1 MKKLVPFG
9 GITLVPQ
16 LGYLAGVALFCA
28 SSFLVRSGPADLN
41 LQAQLVWGTNKEKP
55 DDPKL
60 KEVDPSVA
68 EKLRKVF
75 KWKNYFEVN
84 RQHFTVPVGSPKRV
98 KMSDDCEIEVQN
110 LGNSSIEVKL
120 FGKGKLAVR
129 KTQKI
134 SPSELLVLAG
144 DDKDDTAW
152 FVVLSQPAK

>member
-1 MKKLVPFG
+1 MKKPVPLG
-9 GITLVPQ
+9 GIIA
-16 LGYLAGVALFCA
+16 AGIVCFVA
-28 SSFLVRSGPADLN
+28 SSFQARSGSTDLN

-55 DDPKL
+55 DDPIL
-60 KEVDPSVA
+60 KEVDSSVA

-75 KWKNYFEVN
+75 KWRNYFEVK
-84 RQHFTVPVGSPKRV
+84 RQNFTVPVGSPKKI

-120 FGKGKLAVR
+120 YGRGKLAVR

-152 FVVLSQPAK
+152 FVVLSQAAK

>member
-1 MKKLVPFG
+1 M
-9 GITLVPQ
+9 
-16 LGYLAGVALFCA
+16 AGAVVFCA
-28 SSFLVRSGPADLN
+28 SSFLARSGTADLN

-60 KEVDPSVA
+60 KEVDRSVA

-84 RQHFTVPVGSPKRV
+84 RQQFTVPVGSSKRI

-120 FGKGKLAVR
+120 YGKGKLAVR

-152 FVVLSQPAK
+152 FVVLSQLAK

>member
-1 MKKLVPFG
+1 M
-9 GITLVPQ
+9 
-16 LGYLAGVALFCA
+16 FCA
-28 SSFLVRSGPADLN
+28 SSFLVRSGSADLN
-41 LQAQLVWGTNKEKP
+41 LQAQLVWGTNNEKP

-84 RQHFTVPVGSPKRV
+84 RQNFVVTPGSPKKV

-110 LGNSSIEVKL
+110 LGGSSIEVKL
-120 FGKGKLAVR
+120 YGKGKLAVR

-152 FVVLSQPAK
+152 FVVLSQLAK

>member
-1 MKKLVPFG
+1 MA
-9 GITLVPQ
+9 GIV
-16 LGYLAGVALFCA
+16 LFCS
-28 SSFLVRSGPADLN
+28 SSFLVQSGSANLN

-75 KWKNYFEVN
+75 KWKNYFEVK
-84 RQHFTVPVGSPKRV
+84 RQPFSVAVGSPKRV
-98 KMSDDCEIEVQN
+98 KMSDDCDIQVQN

-120 FGKGKLAVR
+120 YGKGKLAVR

-152 FVVLSQPAK
+152 FVVLSQLAK

>member
-1 MKKLVPFG
+1 
-9 GITLVPQ
+9 
-16 LGYLAGVALFCA
+16 LAGVVLFIA
-28 SSFLVRSGPADLN
+28 SSFLVQSGSADLN

-60 KEVDPSVA
+60 KEVDAIVA

-75 KWKNYFEVN
+75 KWRNYFEVK
-84 RQHFTVPVGSPKRV
+84 RQNVTVTPGTPKKV
-98 KMSDDCEIEVQN
+98 KMSDECEIEVQN

>member
-1 MKKLVPFG
+1 MKNRISFG
-9 GITLVPQ
+9 GIAFA
-16 LGYLAGVALFCA
+16 AGVLLCVFP
-28 SSFLVRSGPADLN
+28 FLAWCGSADLN
-41 LQAQLVWGTNKEKP
+41 LQAQLVWGTNNEKP

-84 RQHFTVPVGSPKRV
+84 RQHFAVAAGSSKRI
-98 KMSDDCEIEVQN
+98 KMSDDCEIEVHN
-110 LGNSSIEVKL
+110 LGNSSIEVRL
-120 FGKGKLAVR
+120 YGKGKLAVR